1 MTQLRGDWQVV
12 GAKVLRD
19 YHLGAQVAS
28 AGPGCLWKIHTARC
42 KREGAANA
50 LVSVWFLDKRP
61 PDDVRHG
68 AEAWDDFLELCRK

>member
-1 MTQLRGDWQVV
+1 VV

-19 YHLGAQVAS
+19 YTVGGHVAS

-61 PDDVRHG
+61 PDDMRHG
-68 AEAWDDFLELCRK
+68 AETWDNFLELCRK